1 MRRTG
6 WSVVAAAAMVAAGV
20 ATWHAAAHAKAP
32 TAMAAASAEAQAKP
46 AGTVTVYAALTQQN
60 AQALAQAF
68 EAYDPAARVQV
79 VTTGTGTL
87 VTRLESEA
95 KAHAIGADVV
105 LLADPTA
112 ADALA
117 AQGILSPEK
126 PSAASHLPISDQG
139 ADWVGAYVFH
149 DVIVYHKGM
158 SLPVPGTWRDL
169 TSAAYKGEVEIGDP
183 SYSGTTMAFV
193 GMMESRYGW
202 KYFETLKQN
211 GAAVQSSVKT
221 VADDVASGKVDV
233 GMTND
238 SAAFTLVK
246 QGSPI
251 GVVWP
256 QDGAIVVPGPL
267 AFVKGHETP
276 VAKAFAN
283 WLLSPSGQKVVA
295 SVGLSP
301 VIGASPTV
309 PKGAALMQVPWAKL
323 ERDRAHIL
331 HQFAQIFR

>member
-1 MRRTG
+1 MLKG
-6 WSVVAAAAMVAAGV
+6 LGIGAAAVAVAAG
-20 ATWHAAAHAKAP
+20 AALWHAASHPHAPAQSE
-32 TAMAAASAEAQAKP
+32 ASAVAAKP
-46 AGTVTVYAALTQQN
+46 AGTLTVYAALTQQN
-60 AQALAQAF
+60 AQAIAQAF
-68 EAYDPAARVQV
+68 EAYDPAARVQM
-79 VTTGTGTL
+79 VTTGTGAL

-95 KAHAIGADVV
+95 KAHAIGADIV

-117 AQGILSPEK
+117 AQGILSREK
-126 PSAASHLPISDQG
+126 PSGASRVPSADQG
-139 ADWVGAYVFH
+139 ADWVGAYAFH

-158 SLPVPGTWRDL
+158 SLPVPRSWQDL
-169 TSAAYKGEVEIGDP
+169 TRAAYKGEVEIGDP

-193 GMMESRYGW
+193 GMMEARYGW

-211 GAAVQSSVKT
+211 GAQVQSSVKT
-221 VADDVASGKVDV
+221 VADDVATGKVDV

-256 QDGAIVVPGPL
+256 QDGAIVVPGPM

-276 VAKAFAN
+276 VAQAFAN
-283 WLLSPSGQKVVA
+283 WLLSPAGQKVVA
-295 SVGLSP
+295 SLGLSP
-301 VIGASPTV
+301 IVGASPTV
-309 PKGAALMQVPWAKL
+309 PKGAALAQVPWSKL
-323 ERDRAHIL
+323 ERERADIL
-331 HQFAQIFR
+331 REFAQMFR

>member
-1 MRRTG
+1 MLMKG
-6 WSVVAAAAMVAAGV
+6 LSVAAAAVVVAAGV
-20 ATWHAAAHAKAP
+20 AAWHAEQHPHAPAE
-32 TAMAAASAEAQAKP
+32 AAASAQGAKP

-60 AQALAQAF
+60 AQALAKAF

-79 VTTGTGTL
+79 VTTGTGAL

-117 AQGILSPEK
+117 ALGILSPEK

-158 SLPVPGTWRDL
+158 SLPVPRTWRDL

-251 GVVWP
+251 AVVWP

-283 WLLSPSGQKVVA
+283 WLLSPAGQKVVA

-301 VIGASPTV
+301 VVGASPTV
-309 PKGAALMQVPWAKL
+309 PKGAALTQVPWAQL
-323 ERDRAHIL
+323 ERDRANIL